1 MSKAAVFVLTSV
13 REGLPNVMIEALACG
28 CPVVSTDC
36 RSGPAEILE
45 GGTWGRLVPVGD
57 VKALSEAIM
66 AAIAQPP
73 DRATLVE
80 RARFFS
86 AAAIARRYLSEL
98 LPGR

>member
-1 MSKAAVFVLTSV
+1 M
-13 REGLPNVMIEALACG
+13 
-28 CPVVSTDC
+28 
-36 RSGPAEILE
+36 
-45 GGTWGRLVPVGD
+45 VPVGD

-66 AAIAQPP
+66 AAIAETP